1 MKIAILDDYQD
12 VARSY
17 ADWSRLPPQAEL
29 VVVNQN
35 IPDPDALAARI
46 GDVEILCV
54 MRERTPITAA
64 LMQRLP
70 GLKLIVTTGMWN
82 AAIDMDAASAR
93 NITVC
98 GTEGPGHPT
107 AELTFTLLLMLARR
121 MPQQMA
127 ALAGGGWQ
135 PQEIGH
141 SLAGST
147 LGLIG
152 LGKLGGRV
160 AGYAQAFGMNV
171 LAWSANLTDSRAAE
185 VGVKRVSFDELLAGS
200 DHVSVH
206 VRLSERTE
214 GLLDAAAISRM
225 KPGAT
230 LINTS
235 RGPIIDVP
243 AMISALESG
252 ALSGAGIDVF
262 AHEPLPADDPIRK
275 APNVILT
282 PHVGYV
288 SDDTWQM
295 FHAKMLEDIL
305 AFIDGKPVRVIGD

>member
-1 MKIAILDDYQD
+1 MKIAILDDYQN

-29 VVVNQN
+29 VVVNEN
-35 IPDPDALAARI
+35 IPDPDVLAARL

-82 AAIDMDAASAR
+82 AAIDMEAANAR
-93 NITVC
+93 SITVC

-127 ALAGGGWQ
+127 ALSGGGWQ
-135 PQEIGH
+135 PQQIGH
-141 SLAGST
+141 SLSGTT

-152 LGKLGGRV
+152 LGKLGARV

-171 LAWSANLTDSRAAE
+171 LAWSTNLTESRAAE
-185 VGVKRVSFDELLAGS
+185 VGVKRVSFEELLSGS

-243 AMISALESG
+243 AMIAALESG

-295 FHAKMLEDIL
+295 FHEKMLENIL
-305 AFIDGKPVRVIGD
+305 AFIDGAPVRVISD

>member
-1 MKIAILDDYQD
+1 MKIGILDDYQN
-12 VARSY
+12 VAEDY
-17 ADWSRLPPQAEL
+17 ADWSRLPPDAEL
-29 VVVNQN
+29 VVMTEN
-35 IPDPDALAARI
+35 IPDPDALAARL

-54 MRERTPITAA
+54 MRERTPITDA

-70 GLKLIVTTGMWN
+70 RLRLIVTTGMWN
-82 AAIDMDAASAR
+82 AAIDMAAAKAR
-93 NITVC
+93 SITVC

-107 AELTFTLLLMLARR
+107 AELTFTLLLMLARQ
-121 MPQQMA
+121 MPRQMA
-127 ALAGGGWQ
+127 TLASGGWQ
-135 PQEIGH
+135 PPEIGR
-141 SLAGST
+141 SLAGAT

-171 LAWSANLTDSRAAE
+171 VAWSANLTDERAAE
-185 VGVKRVSFDELLAGS
+185 IGVKRVSFDELLTTS

-243 AMISALESG
+243 AMIDALESG
-252 ALSGAGIDVF
+252 ALAGAGIDVY
-262 AHEPLPADDPIRK
+262 AQEPLPANDPIRR
-275 APNVILT
+275 APNLILT

-288 SDDTWQM
+288 SDDTWRM
-295 FHAKMLEDIL
+295 FHVQMLENIL
-305 AFIDGKPVRVIGD
+305 GFLDGRPPRTIGN

>member
-1 MKIAILDDYQD
+1 MKIAILDDYQN

-17 ADWSRLPPQAEL
+17 ADWTRLPARAEL
-29 VVVNQN
+29 VVVNEN
-35 IPDPDALAARI
+35 IPDPDALAARL
-46 GDVEILCV
+46 GNVEILCV

-141 SLAGST
+141 SLSGST

-185 VGVKRVSFDELLAGS
+185 VGVKRVSFDELLADS

-214 GLLDAAAISRM
+214 GLLDAAAIGRM

-243 AMISALESG
+243 AMIAALESG
-252 ALSGAGIDVF
+252 ALSGAGIDVY

-288 SDDTWQM
+288 SEDTWQM

-305 AFIDGKPVRVIGD
+305 AFIDGKPVRVIGA

>member
-1 MKIAILDDYQD
+1 MKIAILDDYQN
-12 VARSY
+12 VARAY
-17 ADWSRLPPQAEL
+17 ADWTRLPPQAEL
-29 VVVNQN
+29 IVVNEN
-35 IPDPDALAARI
+35 IPDPDALAARL

-127 ALAGGGWQ
+127 ALASGGWQ

-171 LAWSANLTDSRAAE
+171 LAWSANLTESRAAE
-185 VGVKRVSFDELLAGS
+185 VGVKRVSFDELLASS

-214 GLLDAAAISRM
+214 GLLDADAISRM
-225 KPGAT
+225 KRGAT

-243 AMISALESG
+243 AMIAALESG
-252 ALSGAGIDVF
+252 ALSGAGIDVY

-288 SDDTWQM
+288 SEDTWQM
-295 FHAKMLEDIL
+295 FHEKMLEDIL
-305 AFIDGKPVRVIGD
+305 AFIDGKPVRVIST